1 MTNVGNIGVRIFLND
16 KLTPALRKAGAS
28 VKKFGNLTDQQMD
41 RVQKASQKLDK
52 FGKSAT
58 KMGRQMSMKMTLPMV
73 GAGAAAFKLAKD
85 FESSMTKIE
94 SLVGKSSEEVAGLTE
109 SVLSLAGT
117 TARAPQ
123 ELADAMFFITSA
135 GIDAADA
142 AGVLEASA
150 KAAAIGLGDTA
161 TIADLATS
169 AMNAY
174 GKENLSA
181 SNATDVMV
189 SAVREGKL
197 EASELAGSMGRVLP
211 IASAMGVSFNEV
223 GAAFASLSRTG
234 TNAAEAATQV
244 RGIMTSLLRPTKMA
258 EEALTEMGLSSEGLR
273 TQIKEQGLLS
283 TLKTL
288 ADEFDGNAAA
298 SASVFGNV
306 RALSGVM
313 DLMGKNV
320 AGTEKIFAS
329 MNDTLG
335 ATDKA
340 FAVASDTTE
349 FKMNQAISEFKVA
362 MIAIGQEIIPV
373 VLPIIQKLAAFIGKV
388 VKAFSNL
395 SGPMKTAI
403 VVVALLV
410 AALGPLL
417 MIAGMVASAA
427 GAMGVAVTAMLGP
440 IGLAIV
446 AVGALVFIFAKLTSV
461 DKEAQARQEALS
473 AEFKAAGDPLQNLTT
488 KTEALVSEYESLKG
502 AMEEVTPAVEG
513 FIGANV
519 LLAELMDRDV
529 GTAFEKLALNAET
542 VEEAVKDGTDEF
554 QRMAKQA
561 GYTGTTQK
569 DLAKKLRTVTGEAR
583 NVMKAIALKLEQDK
597 LSVAEAKKILQ
608 SLDETAD
615 AYDDNTEAVNKTSKA
630 YFENSEEMTRAA
642 NILGVDVV
650 EAAKA
655 AAKESGNYGEEQHKL
670 NQEIEEA
677 VKALRT
683 VRGGFEAAD
692 AAMFGMTGSIEEATA
707 AAAEQVEEIEKVAK
721 TWEELVEVADKKAL
735 YFKLELDTTGLYEQL
750 NDAMNAIV
758 DLGSM
763 MPGGDS
769 AMLDEQLAISRR
781 ISAELVGTKEADA
794 AASVAANK
802 AANAAAKAA
811 AKAAQAAHDA
821 AVAEAQQAFDSFV
834 GTTIGMGGAAIS
846 ESFAKAIVGSPE
858 DIKQAFNQLFNS
870 AFDSGLTQ
878 IPELRSAFN
887 KALEGQQL
895 LIDIANKRV
904 ELTQT
909 LETAEERLTQALE
922 NQATA
927 QGKVNQLAKDRASLA
942 ATTASAFGFKFG
954 EDIGAKAQAEL
965 LLAQYTSFETNLKS
979 LQTKGFPTD
988 IISQVIG
995 LGAFAGNDAAEGL
1008 LAMGETDFAAFTTAL
1023 TGISAMGAKIGDI
1036 EAGMKF
1042 GGLQSAAEASLL
1054 GATAGAEG
1062 EKAARDA
1069 AKLALSTQKVLA
1081 KETALALQKAFGGDI
1096 EAFVQSLGPLSE
1108 QQAHELAIF
1117 SATLEELT
1125 TGVGRGINDVLN
1137 NEALG
1142 KIPELLAAKAF
1153 NAAVVPL
1160 GTKADPIVVT
1170 DPKVEEIL
1178 KQTVAHEKALAFNQR
1193 TAVAQSINQAVTQ
1206 MAGGAGFAEADAASL
1221 GIASTLRNRVT
1232 SNMAYQAA
1240 DASMLDAYS
1249 PQRRGPTDAQ
1259 MDGLTINI
1267 AGSVVTEKQLVEV
1280 VRQGSLE
1287 DQRSGKA
1294 WAIGV
1299 L

>member
-1 MTNVGNIGVRIFLND
+1 MANVGNVGVRIFLND

-58 KMGRQMSMKMTLPMV
+58 KMGRSMSMKMTLPMV

-94 SLVGKSSEEVAGLTE
+94 SLVGKSAEEVAGLTE

-150 KAAAIGLGDTA
+150 KAAAVGLGDTA

-340 FAVASDTTE
+340 FAVTSDTAE
-349 FKMNQAISEFKVA
+349 FKLSQAISDFKVA
-362 MIAIGQEIIPV
+362 MIAVGQEIIPV
-373 VLPIIQKLAAFIGKV
+373 VLPMIQKLAGFIGRV

-395 SGPMKTAI
+395 SGPMKTVI
-403 VVVALLV
+403 VVVAIMV

-417 MIAGMVASAA
+417 VIAGMVASAIA
-427 GAMGVAVTAMLGP
+427 AIGSATVLAFLGP
-440 IGLAIV
+440 IGLAI
-446 AVGALVFIFAKLTSV
+446 AAIGLLTFAFMKLTSV

-473 AEFKAAGDPLQNLTT
+473 AEFKAAGDPLQDLTK

-569 DLAKKLRTVTGEAR
+569 DLAKKLRTVEGEAR

-650 EAAKA
+650 EAAKL

-670 NQEIEEA
+670 NQQIETMTK
-677 VKALRT
+677 VLRPVSPAL
-683 VRGGFEAAD
+683 D
-692 AAMFGMTGSIEEATA
+692 GMTEGLQGVTVA
-707 AAAEQVEEIEKVAK
+707 AVEQVEEIEKVAK

-735 YFKLELDTTGLYEQL
+735 YFQLELDTTGLYEQL

-769 AMLDEQLAISRR
+769 AMLDEQLAITRR

-794 AASVAANK
+794 AASIAANK

-821 AVAEAQQAFDSFV
+821 AVAEAQRAFDSFV

-858 DIKQAFNQLFNS
+858 DIKQAFNQLFNT

-895 LIDIANKRV
+895 LIDIANKRTL
-904 ELTQT
+904 LTSI
-909 LETAEERLTQALE
+909 LENAEDRLTKALE
-922 NQATA
+922 KQATA

-954 EDIGAKAQAEL
+954 EDIGAKAQADL
-965 LLAQYTSFETNLKS
+965 LLAQYTAFEGNLKS

-1042 GGLQSAAEASLL
+1042 GGLQAAAGASLL

-1062 EKAARDA
+1062 ALAARDLQKMLLA
-1069 AKLALSTQKVLA
+1069 TEEAKLKTIAEGIQKV
-1081 KETALALQKAFGGDI
+1081 FGGDI

-1117 SATLEELT
+1117 SATLQELT
-1125 TGVGRGINDVLN
+1125 TGVGRGINDVMN
-1137 NEALG
+1137 NAALG

-1193 TAVAQSINQAVTQ
+1193 TSYAQGINQAVTQ

-1221 GIASTLRNRVT
+1221 GIASTLRNRAINT
-1232 SNMAYQAA
+1232 NGGAFAAA

-1249 PQRRGPTDAQ
+1249 PKRQVTEIYYGD
-1259 MDGLTINI
+1259 INI
-1267 AGSVVTEKQLVEV
+1267 GGSVVTEKQLIEA